1 MTARGGCQKC
11 ADNQRKAGEALSL
24 FNEAS
29 GALLDAE
36 ALLQEVYTSMVLR
49 HGRGELRE
57 GVHDKERELFDRIT
71 QTLAHAGER
80 RRVENSIREIIRPT

>member
-1 MTARGGCQKC
+1 MKHAYCQKC
-11 ADNQRKAGEALSL
+11 EDNQRKAGEALGL

-36 ALLQEVYTSMVLR
+36 ALLQEVYTEMVLR

-71 QTLAHAGER
+71 QTLAHVGER
-80 RRVENSIREIIRPT
+80 KTVENGIREIIRPT